1 MELLKPKDKNAFPTH
16 IDLMWPTLLALKALG
31 GSGTIEE
38 IFDKTVEIQQYP
50 EEIQNVPHTRSNLTK
65 LEYRAAW
72 ARSYLKKAGA
82 LENSSRGVWAIT
94 KIGESIKQNDI
105 KDLNKKVR
113 ESYPINSA
121 AKSTEEKNDLEINE
135 DAEINA
141 ASWQEELLEL
151 LQTIDPSDFEKLC
164 QRMLR
169 ESGFVKVVVTG
180 KSSDG
185 GIDGMGVLRVNLL
198 SFQVLFQ
205 CKRYKGSVGSST
217 VRDFRG
223 AMVGRSDKGLII
235 TTGSFTSDARKE
247 ATRDGAPAIDL
258 IDGTELCELMK
269 KLNMGVEVQTVE
281 MVTVKKDWFE
291 QL

>member
-1 MELLKPKDKNAFPTH
+1 MELLKSKDKNPFPTH

-50 EEIQNVPHTRSNLTK
+50 EYIQNVPHAKSTITK

-82 LENSSRGVWAIT
+82 LENSTRGVWAIT
-94 KIGESIKQNDI
+94 KIGENLNQSDI

-113 ESYPINSA
+113 KSYPINLIP
-121 AKSTEEKNDLEINE
+121 KSLDEKDNLYLNEE
-135 DAEINA
+135 AESSTD
-141 ASWQEELLEL
+141 SWREELLEI

-180 KSSDG
+180 KSGDG

-247 ATRDGAPAIDL
+247 STRDGAPEIDL
-258 IDGTELCELMK
+258 IDGTELCELLK
-269 KLNMGVEVQTVE
+269 KLNMGVNVQTVE

-291 QL
+291 KL